1 MSFLLDEELV
11 IDNATRLNWE
21 TRIGFGAGDLAQNLV
36 FSAVGTYLLFFCTD
50 VIGLAPAAAATMFLV
65 VQIADVFWNPFVGVF
80 IDRHNPP
87 WGKYRSY
94 LVLAGI
100 PCAVFAVLCF
110 FNPFDGAG
118 DAWKTL
124 WAYMTYAGL
133 TMLFSLVNVAYGALN
148 ASLSRDT
155 GEITVLTAVRI
166 FMANVGCLA
175 AMAGVP
181 LLVAALGGGP
191 LGERALPWRMAVFM
205 GCGMLPSFV
214 FMPLLP
220 ALRRRLGKK
229 GLFYVFGAVA
239 VVGMAAL
246 YVLSRAG
253 GTRSCASVWI
263 YAAQFVKATGI
274 IVATGYM
281 WALVPEV
288 IAYSEH
294 CTGRRVSGIVNAIMG
309 VFFRVGMAVGR
320 IVPGLVLAWTGYR
333 VLPGGTRPCASASLP
348 TDPRAWM
355 WTMVVLAV
363 VAVLLLVF
371 SFTQTKERVVMNAT
385 AATQVKMGDLGR
397 EFRRNGPLRWLALF
411 FVLAFAMMSVGN
423 AAGAYFMN
431 GLEMQAP
438 LAQEGVR
445 WLVCVVPAILLAAAA
460 AVLAR
465 YPLDDAAVARLNH
478 ALRDRGQ
485 KTKDERQRF

>member
-1 MSFLLDEELV
+1 MTSGE
-11 IDNATRLNWE
+11 RLRWGV
-21 TRIGFGAGDLAQNLV
+21 RIGFGAGDLAQNLV

-50 VIGLAPAAAATMFLV
+50 VIGLAPTAAATMFLV
-65 VQIADVFWNPFVGVF
+65 VQFADVLWNPFVGVF

-100 PCAVFAVLCF
+100 PFAIFSVLCF
-110 FNPFDGAG
+110 FNPFGGTG

-124 WAYMTYAGL
+124 WTYMTYAVFTL
-133 TMLFSLVNVAYGALN
+133 LFSLVNVAYGALS

-155 GEITVLTAVRI
+155 GEITILTAVRI
-166 FMANVGCLA
+166 FMANAGCLV

-181 LLVAALGGGP
+181 LLVAALGGG
-191 LGERALPWRMAVFM
+191 LPWGMSLFM
-205 GCGMLPSFV
+205 GFGMLPSFV

-220 ALRRRLGKK
+220 ALRRLFGKK
-229 GLFYVFGAVA
+229 GLFFAFAAVA

-246 YVLSRAG
+246 YIMSRVG
-253 GTRSCASVWI
+253 RIEDNLWLI
-263 YAAQFVKATGI
+263 YVAQFVKATGI

-288 IAYSEH
+288 ITYSEH
-294 CTGRRVSGIVNAIMG
+294 RTGRRVSGIVNAIMG
-309 VFFRVGMAVGR
+309 VFFRMGMAIGR

-333 VLPGGTRPCASASLP
+333 VLPGGTRSCESASLSS
-348 TDPRAWM
+348 DPRAWL

-363 VAVLLLVF
+363 GAVLLFVF
-371 SFTQTKERVVMNAT
+371 SFTQTKERVVMDASV
-385 AATQVKMGDLGR
+385 AAQVKAGELWR
-397 EFRRNGPLRWLALF
+397 EFCRNAPLRILALF

-431 GLEMQAP
+431 GLEAQAP
-438 LAQEGVR
+438 LAQEGIR
-445 WLVCVVPAILLAAAA
+445 WLVCVIPALLLAAAA
-460 AVLAR
+460 AAIAR
-465 YPLDDAAVARLNH
+465 YPLDDATVDRLNREI
-478 ALRDRGQ
+478 AG
-485 KTKDERQRF
+485 E